1 MKKFAVV
8 LLILSLARVG
18 VAYADTETASSDAYS
33 TGTSVAPTNANQI
46 LYFFR
51 GADGTNGAPGADGQ
65 DGLDG
70 KDGLD
75 GANGVNVSTTAF
87 TGEKGGC
94 TTGGIQ
100 ISSADSVTFVCNGAN
115 GSGVSQVAFTGT
127 RGECKAGGVEF
138 VASNGTISRVCNGT
152 NGLNGADGVGGG
164 GGGTNVYN
172 TYITGTDTS
181 TGYLEYGT
189 ATLRVA
195 SCETDGKIQIQPNRI
210 FNGSIFVFGSIS
222 LGTNDPTYVNG
233 DIESSCATRSV
244 YFYFTIK
251 SSDVSSNSNYVAND
265 VIACK
270 RTLPAAGSWP
280 ANNGSWQFTV
290 DNSNSGCGKY
300 GALSG
305 SPLAFTPLAN
315 PVYNFEMTD
324 INTADYTDKI
334 GFEIG

>member
-51 GADGTNGAPGADGQ
+51 GADGTNGTPGADGR

-127 RGECKAGGVEF
+127 RGECRAGGVEF

-152 NGLNGADGVGGG
+152 NGTDGASGGS
-164 GGGTNVYN
+164 GGGTNIYN
-172 TYITGTDTS
+172 TYVTGSDTTTGT
-181 TGYLEYGT
+181 LQYGI
-189 ATLRVA
+189 ATLRVSA
-195 SCETDGKIQIQPNRI
+195 CEADGKIHMEPNRE
-210 FNGSIFVFGSIS
+210 FNGSIFVFGSIN
-222 LGTNDPTYVNG
+222 LGTNDVSIVNG
-233 DIESSCATRSV
+233 DIKSTCEGKTVS
-244 YFYFTIK
+244 FYFTIK
-251 SSDVSSNSNYVAND
+251 SSGVSTNAHYVAND

-270 RTLPAAGSWP
+270 RTLPAAGAWP
-280 ANNGSWQFTV
+280 ANNGSWQFTI
-290 DNSNSGCGKY
+290 DKNNSSCGKY
-300 GALSG
+300 GSLVG
-305 SPLAFTPLAN
+305 STFTKVISPTF
-315 PVYNFEMTD
+315 NFEMTD
-324 INTADYTDKI
+324 INTDDYTDKI